1 MMTSREFKQKQWII
15 LNKYVFV
22 LMIKYPKVYS
32 LINVEDI
39 INHYLGVSGSFEDLN
54 NEVQD
59 DYLKTIPL
67 LTIN

>member
-1 MMTSREFKQKQWII
+1 MCFS
-15 LNKYVFV
+15 V